1 MRLGS
6 ACPLRVGIVRRR
18 RVKDDSICTGL
29 VQREMR
35 DLQVLAGVLYSEL
48 VHIEST
54 FWLLICLAF
63 VLEWTD
69 Q

>member
-1 MRLGS
+1 MLIHY
-6 ACPLRVGIVRRR
+6 LRVGIVRRR
-18 RVKDDSICTGL
+18 RVKDARICIGL

-35 DLQVLAGVLYSEL
+35 DLQVLAGVLLSEP
-48 VHIEST
+48 VHVEST

-63 VLEWTD
+63 VLERTD